1 MTAHEPTTKEWIRT
15 LIEPGQLLAWA
26 MSYYTKVCFE
36 AVFQRGEVLAP
47 LLETS
52 KLRDEAFGR
61 FWVDFSSAR
70 PTSTQQQNQDQDQDQ
85 KQTPLQPPQIQNS
98 TDLIPPIL
106 ARASGVVLDVGPGTG
121 TQMPL
126 LRGRAQAI
134 KTIYGAE
141 PCRGLHAELRAR
153 AEEEG
158 LGEKYQVLSCG
169 AAARELVPELQRE
182 GLLPAGD
189 VEGVLASTDGVF
201 DTIVC
206 VRVLCSV
213 PELERTAQELYA
225 LLRPEGQLLV
235 VEHVVN
241 PWRTAKGSIVARV
254 MQAVYGFFGWSWFV
268 GNCCLDRD
276 TEMALRAAADRDG
289 GWEVVELDRW
299 FGRSPI
305 PYISGVLVKKST

>member
-1 MTAHEPTTKEWIRT
+1 MTAHEPTTREWIRM
-15 LIEPGQLLAWA
+15 LIEPGQLLAMA
-26 MSYYTKVCFE
+26 MTYYTKVCFE
-36 AVFQRGEVLAP
+36 AVFHRGEVLAP
-47 LLETS
+47 LLQIS

-70 PTSTQQQNQDQDQDQ
+70 PSAQQQNQDQDQS
-85 KQTPLQPPQIQNS
+85 PLQPPQIQNS

-126 LRGRAQAI
+126 LRLRAPAI
-134 KTIYGAE
+134 KAIYGAE

-158 LGEKYQVLSCG
+158 LGQKYHILPCG
-169 AAARELVPELQRE
+169 AAAGELVPELQRE

-189 VEGVLASTDGVF
+189 GDADVEQVLASAGGVF

-213 PELERTAQELYA
+213 PELERTARELYA
-225 LLRPEGQLLV
+225 LLRPGGKLLV

-241 PWRTAKGSIVARV
+241 PWRTAKGSIVARA
-254 MQAVYGFFGWSWFV
+254 MQAVYGFFGWSWFI
-268 GNCCLDRD
+268 GNCCLDRN
-276 TEMALRAAADRDG
+276 TETALRAAADRDG
-289 GWEVVELDRW
+289 GWELVELDRW

>member
-1 MTAHEPTTKEWIRT
+1 MPR
-15 LIEPGQLLAWA
+15 
-26 MSYYTKVCFE
+26 
-36 AVFQRGEVLAP
+36 
-47 LLETS
+47 
-52 KLRDEAFGR
+52 
-61 FWVDFSSAR
+61 SA
-70 PTSTQQQNQDQDQDQ
+70 
-85 KQTPLQPPQIQNS
+85 
-98 TDLIPPIL
+98 
-106 ARASGVVLDVGPGTG
+106 
-121 TQMPL
+121 
-126 LRGRAQAI
+126 
-134 KTIYGAE
+134 
-141 PCRGLHAELRAR
+141 
-153 AEEEG
+153 
-158 LGEKYQVLSCG
+158 CG
-169 AAARELVPELQRE
+169 AARARGRGGVGGEVPSSVLWCC
-182 GLLPAGD
+182 GAGAGAG
-189 VEGVLASTDGVF
+189 VAAGRAASCRGCEGVLASTDGVF

-225 LLRPEGQLLV
+225 LLRPGGQLLV